1 MIVIEDFLDYLII
14 TFERQQSI
22 TIQLNYISLEIET
35 LKKALVSKILPEAKQ
50 NGQTKLAAVLV
61 VIYGSE
67 PTIIMTQRPKT
78 MNLHAGEISFPGGT
92 WKRDDI
98 DLLATALREA
108 KEEINLDI
116 SRQQIIGQLR
126 TVTTLNSGFT
136 IMPFVTIQSD
146 IPNLKP
152 NSEIEE
158 ILHIPLFPFLKT
170 IEDDMDPSHKSIQEM
185 YTFRCQNKLIWGAS
199 ARIIKQMINLL
210 SNEMSEKS

>member
-1 MIVIEDFLDYLII
+1 VIVIEDFLDYLII